1 MELNKIILS
10 FVFHC
15 DRKEITPDEKHI
27 DSFLDSLTLVK
38 NAKKFRNSLICFCF
52 YYWERRNDKEF
63 MAQLLGL
70 S

>member
-10 FVFHC
+10 FVLDC
-15 DRKEITPDEKHI
+15 NRKDITPDESHI
-27 DSFLDSLTLVK
+27 DSFLNSLTLVK
-38 NAKKFRNSLICFCF
+38 KAQQYRNSLICFCF

>member
-10 FVFHC
+10 FIFDC
-15 DRKEITPDEKHI
+15 NRKEITPDERHI
-27 DSFLDSLTLVK
+27 DSFLNSLNLVK
-38 NAKKFRNSLICFCF
+38 NAQQYRNSLICFCF
-52 YYWERRNDKEF
+52 YHWERRNDKEF